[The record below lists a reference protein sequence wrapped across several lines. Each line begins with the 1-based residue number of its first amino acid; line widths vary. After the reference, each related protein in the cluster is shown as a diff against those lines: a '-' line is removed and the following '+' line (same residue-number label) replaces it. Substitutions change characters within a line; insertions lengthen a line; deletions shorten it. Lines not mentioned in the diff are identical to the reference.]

1 MSTTID
7 EKVVSMSFDNK
18 NFETNVKT
26 SMSTLDKLKK
36 SLQFKGATKGLEE
49 VSKAADKIDF
59 RKTEMGATRAGFH
72 IQDVFEKVTRY
83 LENNIAKRIVNVF
96 ENTAKMFTIEPITT
110 GFNEYELKMGSVQT
124 IMAATGE
131 DINTVNKYLQEL
143 NEYSDKTIYSFAD
156 MTQNIGKFTNA
167 GVSLDDAVLAM
178 KGISNEAALSGAN
191 ANEASRAMYNLAQ
204 SLSMGYVQYID
215 WKSIENANMA
225 TVDFKRNLAEMAVQ
239 LGVVKKEGND
249 LYSVGG
255 EAMNLQQ
262 LFKDGLK
269 DQWLTTDV
277 LIGTLRDYADET
289 TELGKRAYAAAQ
301 DVKTFT
307 MMMDTLKEAAQSG
320 WAMTWELIIGDFNQ
334 AKELF
339 TQLAEYFGGAI
350 DAMSD
355 NRNAMLMKAM
365 YSPMDQLDKKI
376 AEAGIDTADL
386 VERMKEISNRGA
398 AIDHAIE
405 KYGSLSQA
413 MHAGA
418 ISSDLLKEALHSMN
432 QEVIDLSDITEDL
445 KKNDSG
451 DQVLKA
457 QKALKLLGY
466 DLGEFGD
473 QLDGLDGKYGPVTE
487 AAVKLFQA
495 EHNLAETGIID
506 EATLKALD
514 EANNKTYELIEG
526 TDELIDHITEKGGR
540 ELLWESL
547 MNTLKGIA
555 EVLGVVKKAWNDVF
569 YPGMSK
575 EEIIAFKAERIF
587 NFINALNKLTQQ
599 FTLTDGEADKL
610 RRTFKGLFALVH
622 IITSVMHAG
631 LRVAIEAVNVVLD
644 MFGMSLLDATAN
656 IGDMLVYLDKLITS
670 NNFLYESIKF
680 VVKNVVRAI
689 VLVKEFVQ
697 ALLEI
702 PAVQNGI
709 ERVKDGV
716 KSVFGVVGDYFIGGI
731 KVITDFIHYC
741 NELDGV
747 SLDNIKLAFKKFR
760 TDVVGYFF
768 DFDKMFN
775 LFKKGFNSVTSFFS
789 DKFSVNIKGFDKF
802 KEAVGKV
809 IDKIKDMLSDISF
822 SSIASILMGSGLIWF
837 VKKFTDVVGLF
848 SKGINSI
855 LEGVGSLIK
864 SISGIGKAVSTSIK
878 ANALVKVALAIGI
891 LAGSL
896 WLLAR
901 IDSAS
906 LWEAV
911 AVLGAIA
918 GVLVALT
925 LAIGL
930 MGKAS
935 PEGMKALT
943 TSMAAIGISMFALV
957 AAMKIL
963 GTLSTEEMV
972 KGLATITIFGL
983 IVGKMISSM
992 ANTDKTG
999 KYVGRM
1005 IMKFAASFIIL
1016 ALAMK
1021 LLGKLTIG
1029 EMTKGLTVITIFG
1042 LIVKSLIKTT
1052 ADNGVFADG
1061 VAKMIAKFTIGFILL
1076 GAAIKILGNLS
1087 MEEITKG
1094 GLVILAFT
1102 AIIKSL
1108 AKITGTNGQY
1118 AGQIGKMMA
1127 GLSIAFLMLGVAMKF
1142 LGNLSLSE
1150 MVKGLACITVFGL
1163 ITVALAKVCGN
1174 ANADTRKIGSMM
1186 IGVSVAFLLMA
1197 AAMKALSK
1205 LTLKEIAHGALAMAA
1220 IGVLLTG
1227 IIIASKQAKGAQRAV
1242 TQIAI
1247 VIGVTAIA
1255 LGVLSAIN
1263 PDKLLPAAIALGA
1276 VMVALGVAMRGMSS
1290 MGNTKITK
1298 ALPQLAAMAAIMFA
1312 IGFVFEQMS
1321 TLDDPASAVV
1331 LATSMGELVLALA
1344 GACLIISKSSSS
1356 FKMNANT
1363 AGLMGSVTLMVTAI
1377 AGILALVQ
1385 GMSVNIGAVFALTT
1399 MLYGM
1404 VGAIAIL
1411 GKLGSITVP
1420 PITSILALEGEIAT
1434 LVAVVIAIQAALQGL
1449 EGLGLDTSLEALGN
1463 FCAGIGEAIGG
1474 LVGGLLSGVITELSS
1489 TLPTIAT
1496 DLSNFM
1502 AILDD
1507 GFFTS
1512 LGNIKPEAIDNLSN
1526 LAGALIKFTAAE
1538 LLQGLENF
1546 VGFFVGDFDPEDMK
1560 EDLVGLADALIAFGE
1575 EIEES
1580 GINEEVLTKA
1590 TNMGKLFAELES
1602 SLTRSGGWLQ
1612 DIIGEKDLGTF
1623 GDSVESFCQSMKIAN
1638 DLLTGVEFD
1647 TDTITTAIDMGK
1659 LFAALQEAIPK
1670 TGLFQDLM
1678 GTHDFDQFS
1687 NSIDIYTQSIKL
1699 VNELLSGVE
1708 FNEGVIE
1715 TATSL
1720 GYKFTELMESI
1731 PETGLMQSI
1740 FGEHDFSGFAKGI
1753 GEYAT
1758 GIASFADAV
1767 NTRLIDEDESMKAI
1781 NIGTAIAHMVE
1792 EIPEEGFLDFFTG
1805 THDFEGFSTQLPL
1818 FGEGIGAFC
1827 DSISGVN
1834 IDPNAADKAI
1844 QCAEA
1849 FCKWASGDSLPYL
1862 DFLIKDDGTWEL
1874 MSSNMAMLGEALASF
1889 SEAAAMNDNAD
1900 VDKLLELVKT
1910 IGSLSALVTI
1920 TDTTTVA
1927 DFAEDLEKLATG
1939 MKNFATV
1946 ASGIDSGDLAI
1957 AVNQV
1962 KTIVGSIQ
1970 SMTKEAIDDI
1980 TMSFDDPDD
1989 TIGTSMGDLMTKAL
2003 QKVIDAGP
2011 DFATEGK
2018 NLVDNLSKGFNDGG
2032 GITTTVANSISSA
2045 LTSLRYYY
2053 SSFKSA
2059 GSYLVDGFVA
2069 GIKDNTYK
2077 ASKAAADLGSAA
2089 STATAAAL
2097 DEHSPSKV
2105 MYKIGNFA
2113 GLGFV
2118 NALYDSGKAA
2128 HDAAEDMALE
2138 ARTGLDTAVS
2148 RIRSSFTDGF
2158 GDDLTIRPILDLSDV
2173 ESKAGRISGLLNNG
2187 NSKVGLTA
2195 NVGSITANMNSR
2207 QNGKDP
2213 VVSAIDALGTKVA
2226 STNGNVYNVNGIT
2239 YDDGSN
2245 ISEAVRMLIR
2255 ATRVEGRV

>member
-59 RKTEMGATRAGFH
+59 KKTEMGATRAGFH

-277 LIGTLRDYADET
+277 LIGTLREYADET

-355 NRNAMLMKAM
+355 NRNAILMKAM
-365 YSPMDQLDKKI
+365 YGPMDQLDKKI

-386 VERMKEISNRGA
+386 VDRMKEISNRGA
-398 AIDHAIE
+398 AIDNAIE

-569 YPGMSK
+569 YPGMSE

-599 FTLTDGEADKL
+599 FTLTNDEANKL
-610 RRTFKGLFALVH
+610 RRTFKGLFALLH
-622 IITSVMHAG
+622 IITSIMHAG

-680 VVKNVVRAI
+680 VVKNIVRAI
-689 VLVKEFVQ
+689 VLVKELVQ

-709 ERVKDGV
+709 ERVKDGI

-731 KVITDFIHYC
+731 AVITDFIHYC

-747 SLDNIKLAFKKFR
+747 SLDNLKLAFKKFR

-768 DFDKMFN
+768 DFDKMFD
-775 LFKKGFNSVTSFFS
+775 LFKKGFNSVTSFFN

-802 KEAVGKV
+802 KAAVGKV
-809 IDKIKDMLSDISF
+809 IDKIKDMLSGVSF

-848 SKGINSI
+848 SEGINSI
-855 LEGVGSLIK
+855 LKGVGSLIK
-864 SISGIGKAVSTSIK
+864 SISGIGKAISTTLR

-896 WLLAR
+896 WLLAK

-963 GTLSTEEMV
+963 GTLSPEEMV

-983 IVGKMISSM
+983 IVSKMVSSM

-999 KYVGRM
+999 KYVGKM

-1094 GLVILAFT
+1094 GLIILAFT
-1102 AIIKSL
+1102 AIIRSL
-1108 AKITGTNGQY
+1108 SKITGDNGKY

-1150 MVKGLACITVFGL
+1150 MVKGLACIAVFGL
-1163 ITVALAKVCGN
+1163 ITKALAEVCGN
-1174 ANADTRKIGSMM
+1174 ANEDSRKIGSMM

-1197 AAMKALSK
+1197 AAMKSLSK

-1255 LGVLSAIN
+1255 LGALSAIN

-1276 VMVALGVAMRGMSS
+1276 VMTALGVAMRGMSS

-1298 ALPQLAAMAAIMFA
+1298 AIPQLAAMAAIMFA

-1385 GMSVNIGAVFALTT
+1385 GISVDIGAIAALTT

-1411 GKLGSITVP
+1411 GKLGALTVP
-1420 PITSILALEGEIAT
+1420 PITSILALEGEIIT
-1434 LVAVVIAIQAALQGL
+1434 IVAVIIAIQAALQGL
-1449 EGLGLDTSLEALGN
+1449 EGLGLDTSLASLAS
-1463 FCAGIGEAIGG
+1463 FCTGIGEAIGG
-1474 LVGGLLSGVITELSS
+1474 FVGGLIGSAVGELASA
-1489 TLPTIAT
+1489 LPTIAT
-1496 DLSNFM
+1496 NIGEFARIMDEDVFTHMDNINDT
-1502 AILDD
+1502 AITKFGDM
-1507 GFFTS
+1507 
-1512 LGNIKPEAIDNLSN
+1512 
-1526 LAGALIKFTAAE
+1526 AGALLKFTGAE
-1538 LLQGLENF
+1538 LLQGLADFADAE
-1546 VGFFVGDFDPEDMK
+1546 FDPEQTK
-1560 EDLVGLADALIAFGE
+1560 EDLVGLADAMIAFGN
-1575 EIEES
+1575 EIEDS
-1580 GINEEVLTKA
+1580 GVDEASIAKA
-1590 TNMGKLFAELES
+1590 TNLGNLFATLQN
-1602 SLTRSGGWLQ
+1602 SLPRTGGWLQ
-1612 DIIGEKDLGTF
+1612 EIIGEKDLSKF
-1623 GDSVESFCQSMKIAN
+1623 GESVESFCQSMKIAN

-1647 TDTITTAIDMGK
+1647 TETITTAVDMGK

-1699 VNELLSGVE
+1699 VNELLTGVE

-1715 TATSL
+1715 TATNL
-1720 GYKFTELMESI
+1720 GYKFTDLMESI
-1731 PETGLMQSI
+1731 PKTGLMQSI
-1740 FGEHDFSGFAKGI
+1740 FGEHDFDGFAKGI

-1767 NTRLIDEDESMKAI
+1767 NTRLIDEGEAIKAV

-1805 THDFEGFSTQLPL
+1805 THDFEGFSEQLPL
-1818 FGEGIGAFC
+1818 FGEGIGSFC

-1874 MSSNMAMLGEALASF
+1874 MSSNMKMLGEALASF

-1910 IGSLSALVTI
+1910 IGSLSALVSI

-1927 DFAEDLEKLATG
+1927 DFADDLDKLATG
-1939 MKNFATV
+1939 MKNFAMV

-2077 ASKAAADLGSAA
+2077 ASKAAADLGNAA

-2173 ESKAGRISGLLNNG
+2173 ESKAGKISGLLNNG